1 MQINLCTLAMRQ
13 QQMLDIFNKPATSSS
28 RLHIT
33 VKSAAGDEVKAMLQP
48 WQSFT
53 MPHACFQGTAAL
65 QLLHIS
71 HGSQHASCMSPSP
84 ELHAKQVFF
93 NECASTENLSYR
105 RTAAAVA
112 CII

>member
-13 QQMLDIFNKPATSSS
+13 QQMLDIFNKPATSNS

-33 VKSAAGDEVKAMLQP
+33 VKSAAVDEVKAMLQP

-53 MPHACFQGTAAL
+53 MPHTSCSQGTAAP

-71 HGSQHASCMSPSP
+71 HGLQDASCMSTSP
-84 ELHAKQVFF
+84 ELHAKQLFLMYAHQLKTFHTGVQQ
-93 NECASTENLSYR
+93 R
-105 RTAAAVA
+105 R
-112 CII
+112 